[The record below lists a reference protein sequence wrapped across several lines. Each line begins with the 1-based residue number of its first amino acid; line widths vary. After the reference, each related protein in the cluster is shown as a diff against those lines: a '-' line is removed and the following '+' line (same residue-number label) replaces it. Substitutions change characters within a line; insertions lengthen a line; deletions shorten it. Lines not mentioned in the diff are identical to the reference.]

1 MDCSYIK
8 TEYFANA
15 GRWWQWNAPPTA
27 DCCAGSEYLKCAST
41 FHHSLIEQMI
51 RKVSYRNQLNK
62 YKEVNQK
69 LEEIGDRGIVNY
81 KSLS

>member
-1 MDCSYIK
+1 MR
-8 TEYFANA
+8 A
-15 GRWWQWNAPPTA
+15 GGGSGTRRLRR
-27 DCCAGSEYLKCAST
+27 DCCAGSEYLECAST

-81 KSLS
+81 KSLG